1 MEPEDHSRRLLL
13 GSDECLRDVIIP
25 HRSREIKD
33 EDIVLDLKPEKRAA
47 LYEKMG
53 LSQ

>member
-1 MEPEDHSRRLLL
+1 MAPEECTRWLLL
-13 GSDECLRDVIIP
+13 GSDEFLRDVILVL
-25 HRSREIKD
+25 RRRGIKD

-53 LSQ
+53 LTQ